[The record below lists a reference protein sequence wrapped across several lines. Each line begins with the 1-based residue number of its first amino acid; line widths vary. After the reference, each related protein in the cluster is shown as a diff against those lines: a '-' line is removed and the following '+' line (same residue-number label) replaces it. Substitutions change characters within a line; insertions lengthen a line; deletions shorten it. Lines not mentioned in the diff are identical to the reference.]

1 MPSRKAGTVL
11 SPQEQENPV
20 KEEEVTGSGISI
32 SADTLDGSL
41 RLLTGDLSR
50 SRDHEEPP
58 CPLFR
63 DRKDDPGPGYQLK
76 RPNALSR
83 LDQGEPPRAGE
94 DGILGGAHSEIG
106 KVDDHESMDNSL
118 EQWHRF
124 STFNNTVHQSGTH
137 FLLRKNPD
145 MLDLHR
151 KNMKSDLTS
160 LNQSRSFEI
169 KNPAELTGD
178 GKSFLCYNMTLQV
191 PSVAP
196 QTSLNM
202 SGLLT
207 NRNVVIVG
215 QPVAR
220 CAPSGG
226 FGQDRH
232 LMNAVNVVVPSVVN
246 YVLFYVTENQTE
258 KLKTNFVLILNVNE

>member
-1 MPSRKAGTVL
+1 VL

-94 DGILGGAHSEIG
+94 DGILGGAHSG
-106 KVDDHESMDNSL
+106 SMENSL
-118 EQWHRF
+118 VQWHRHNSF
-124 STFNNTVHQSGTH
+124 KDFVHQNRSH
-137 FLLRKNPD
+137 FELRQSHGVFDFHGKS
-145 MLDLHR
+145 
-151 KNMKSDLTS
+151 MKSNLTL
-160 LNQSRSFEI
+160 LNQSRSYEI
-169 KNPAELTGD
+169 NNPVKFTGD
-178 GKSFLCYNMTLQV
+178 GKSFLHVNHEQFQKEAAFQ
-191 PSVAP
+191 AP
-196 QTSLNM
+196 LGISFH
-202 SGLLT
+202 
-207 NRNVVIVG
+207 R
-215 QPVAR
+215 
-220 CAPSGG
+220 APS
-226 FGQDRH
+226 
-232 LMNAVNVVVPSVVN
+232 L
-246 YVLFYVTENQTE
+246 
-258 KLKTNFVLILNVNE
+258 